1 MSFSALTGSQDRK
14 EQMEQQMQSVGGGR
28 IVGRDTQYTRSVRL
42 GGRHHARSFHN
53 RPTAS
58 RNAVARAQQPQEV
71 FQGTPFRNIPD
82 VLSGALTLWSDFRG
96 SEQTSVSP
104 MAMAMEPL
112 T

>member
-1 MSFSALTGSQDRK
+1 M
-14 EQMEQQMQSVGGGR
+14 
-28 IVGRDTQYTRSVRL
+28 
-42 GGRHHARSFHN
+42 
-53 RPTAS
+53 
-58 RNAVARAQQPQEV
+58 
-71 FQGTPFRNIPD
+71 PFRNIPD